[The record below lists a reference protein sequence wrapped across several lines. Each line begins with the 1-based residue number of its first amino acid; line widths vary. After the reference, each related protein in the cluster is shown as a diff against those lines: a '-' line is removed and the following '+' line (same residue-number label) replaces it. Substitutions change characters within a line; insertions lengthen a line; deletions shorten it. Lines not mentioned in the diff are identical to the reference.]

1 VEHGVNTLSAGD
13 GIDTVPDAGGEGAV
27 EDGPV
32 GAEDAEGGAAV
43 HREAD
48 LEARVISLEG
58 LEVF

>member
-32 GAEDAEGGAAV
+32 GAEAEGGAAV